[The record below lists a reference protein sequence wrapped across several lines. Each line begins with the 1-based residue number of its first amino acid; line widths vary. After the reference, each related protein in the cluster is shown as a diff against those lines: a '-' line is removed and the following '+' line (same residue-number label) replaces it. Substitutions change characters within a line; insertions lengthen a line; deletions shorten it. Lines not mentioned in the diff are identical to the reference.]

1 MREPIPLAVC
11 AGLALVVAGCSLFY
25 PKHITDVGESADYPL
40 FAAGFEREAIVSHAW
55 GGRNVSIRYHLC
67 QVAGD
72 EEIEV
77 LVLLRTKRI
86 TPPQDSVQA
95 GFEAEKAAWL
105 KLQPNAERLNEET
118 VNLLKKGKEYTA
130 LKASYLGMGGGSFCF
145 GPRRYFEPS
154 VPRYIELIV
163 WRHEDRILTLH
174 SAARPENRD
183 IASAKNLELLDV
195 VNWTVL
201 PFQPGGA

>member
-1 MREPIPLAVC
+1 MRRLTWLPVC
-11 AGLALVVAGCSLFY
+11 AALAIVLAGCSIFY

-40 FAAGFEREAIVSHAW
+40 FAAGFERWQIISHAP
-55 GGRNVSIRYHLC
+55 GARDVSIFYNLC

-77 LVLLRTKRI
+77 LALLRTKRI
-86 TPPQDSVQA
+86 TRPQDSAKAV
-95 GFEAEKAAWL
+95 FEAEKAAWL

-118 VNLLKKGKEYTA
+118 VTLSKKGKEYTA
-130 LKASYLGMGGGSFCF
+130 LKASYLGTGGGSFCF
-145 GPRRYFEPS
+145 GPRRYFEWP

-174 SAARPENRD
+174 SAATPENRD
-183 IASAKNLELLDV
+183 IASAQNLELLDA

-201 PFQPGGA
+201 PF